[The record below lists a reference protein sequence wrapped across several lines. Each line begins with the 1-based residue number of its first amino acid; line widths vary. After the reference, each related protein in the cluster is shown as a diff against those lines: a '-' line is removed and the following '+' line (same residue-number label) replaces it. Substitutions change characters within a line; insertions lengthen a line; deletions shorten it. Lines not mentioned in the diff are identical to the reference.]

1 VSGGWTLR
9 APCRGR
15 DGFTV
20 SEDDWNTGADLK
32 RLCGPQLATC
42 GPCPFRVECI
52 ATVKPAQAL
61 FDGIAGGRLWCN
73 GVVINALDDVCDE
86 ELAEPKLRASCGT
99 EAGAKDHIRH
109 GERPCP
115 SSSGGPRDDRAP
127 QGGEGQGTQAAA
139 AGLRHHLTDPPAPT
153 RGRAPPPPRRG
164 PAPPPQPPPP

>member
-1 VSGGWTLR
+1 MTGGWALR
-9 APCRGR
+9 APCNGL

-20 SEDDWNTGADLK
+20 TEDDWNTGADLK
-32 RLCGPQLATC
+32 RLFGYRLATC
-42 GPCPFRVECI
+42 GPCPFRAECI

-73 GVVINALDDVCDE
+73 GVVIDSLDDVSDE

-115 SSSGGPRDDRAP
+115 SCRQATREMTARRNAEKAKP
-127 QGGEGQGTQAAA
+127 TQLQLDFA
-139 AGLRHHLTDPPAPT
+139 TT
-153 RGRAPPPPRRG
+153 
-164 PAPPPQPPPP
+164 